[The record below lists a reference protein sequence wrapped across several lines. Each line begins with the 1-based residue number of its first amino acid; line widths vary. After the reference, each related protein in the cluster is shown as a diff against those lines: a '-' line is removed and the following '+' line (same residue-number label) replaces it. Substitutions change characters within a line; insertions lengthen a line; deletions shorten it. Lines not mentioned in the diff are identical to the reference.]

1 MANLEPFALNSLP
14 FVSLEKNFDTS
25 EPLCLKTSG
34 ANPKRNY
41 FIQLKIFSLKLQGF
55 LCDNAIRQPFCYSHF
70 AVVVLELPFRNREVD
85 ALRICQTAVSFT
97 IF

>member
-1 MANLEPFALNSLP
+1 MANLEPFALNSQP

-41 FIQLKIFSLKLQGF
+41 FIRLKIFTLKLQGF
-55 LCDNAIRQPFCYSHF
+55 LCDNAMATVLLQPFRSCSF
-70 AVVVLELPFRNREVD
+70 G
-85 ALRICQTAVSFT
+85 TAVSEPKG
-97 IF
+97 